1 MAKTTGLKNN
11 ERLVSINYDDMTT
24 LLAREGYIEKTLNN
38 YLDQQGNKQV
48 ISKKCTSMNQDKYYI
63 NFVLSPNNKS
73 K

>member
-24 LLAREGYIEKTLNN
+24 LLAREDYIEKTLNN
-38 YLDQQGNKQV
+38 YLDQEGKKQV
-48 ISKKCTSMNQDKYYI
+48 ISKKYTSMNRDKYYI
-63 NFVLSPNNKS
+63 NFVLTPNKES